1 MNSFIKVL
9 LLFFKK
15 THAFMAF
22 ISFEFSYPFWLFVE
36 KYNERR
42 GVKVVKKKEAP
53 KPHSFWLL
61 KSPKEPRQF
70 MRRLFEQIPSVCSS
84 NILT

>member
-9 LLFFKK
+9 LLFFKE
-15 THAFMAF
+15 THSFCASR
-22 ISFEFSYPFWLFVE
+22 SFEFSYAFWLFVD
-36 KYNERR
+36 KDNERR
-42 GVKVVKKKEAP
+42 GVKLVKKKEAP

>member
-22 ISFEFSYPFWLFVE
+22 ISFEFSYPFWLFVDAAL
-36 KYNERR
+36 KSS
-42 GVKVVKKKEAP
+42 VKKVFVCRWQKNKLE
-53 KPHSFWLL
+53 KREDIENFLCLTMSF
-61 KSPKEPRQF
+61 
-70 MRRLFEQIPSVCSS
+70 
-84 NILT
+84 

>member
-22 ISFEFSYPFWLFVE
+22 ISFEFSYPFWLFVDAAL
-36 KYNERR
+36 KSS
-42 GVKVVKKKEAP
+42 VKKIFVCRWQKN
-53 KPHSFWLL
+53 KL
-61 KSPKEPRQF
+61 KNEKTSKTF
-70 MRRLFEQIPSVCSS
+70 FV
-84 NILT
+84 